1 MFQFAKI
8 HNIFEFQEKKG
19 EKYSF
24 RTSFAVVSEKC
35 VIFAPKSLDSTELN
49 ILLGMSE
56 NNFSTDYTDLRLL
69 HTSRYG
75 NSRVFT
81 ANCNGKKVIVKAL
94 KEEYA
99 NDAACK
105 ASLKQEYETTSML
118 ENKYIRK
125 ALDYVTIEGYGDC
138 IIFDYIEGKSLAE
151 HVRVGTLSEK
161 QVKSI
166 LAEVCD
172 GLYYLHRNGVVH
184 CNLSPENIMVT
195 TDCRARLIDIGVPET
210 KQDADRE
217 LLIKEME
224 FIAPEIIKGE
234 DYDAR
239 ADVYSI
245 GKIMEFMGERNISK
259 QFGNVATHCTQ
270 FSREQRFDSI
280 SDVRSA
286 ISKGHNFVK
295 LIILA
300 VVAIIVIIL
309 AFVYVPKI
317 KANVEKERAQRLS
330 VEFNR
335 QVETM
340 QGQLPELC
348 KKYELKSLDEPIA
361 VDWSEDSLKLVEG
374 LVQYLAMDEY
384 KAKAMQAIESQRE
397 GIESYRQSNFDRLL
411 LDEFQTTTDSVAVVM
426 RSALQEPTEARLLE
440 EAKKWYG
447 QGE

>member
-1 MFQFAKI
+1 
-8 HNIFEFQEKKG
+8 
-19 EKYSF
+19 
-24 RTSFAVVSEKC
+24 
-35 VIFAPKSLDSTELN
+35 
-49 ILLGMSE
+49 MSE

-81 ANCNGKKVIVKAL
+81 ANSNGKKVIVKAL

-125 ALDYVTIEGYGDC
+125 ALDFVTIEGYGDC
-138 IIFDYIEGKSLAE
+138 IIFEYIDGKSLAE

-166 LAEVCD
+166 LTEVCD
-172 GLYYLHRNGVVH
+172 GLYYLHRNGMVH

-300 VVAIIVIIL
+300 AVALVVIIL
-309 AFVYVPKI
+309 ALVYVPKI
-317 KANVEKERAQRLS
+317 NANVEKEREQRLS
-330 VEFNR
+330 VEFDR
-335 QVETM
+335 QMETM

-348 KKYELKSLDEPIA
+348 KKYELKSLDEPIE
-361 VDWSEDSLKLVEG
+361 VDWSEDSLKLVEE
-374 LVQYLAMDEY
+374 LRQYLALDDY
-384 KAKAMQAIESQRE
+384 KAKAMQAIESQKL

-440 EAKKWYG
+440 EAKKWYRR
-447 QGE
+447 GE

>member
-1 MFQFAKI
+1 
-8 HNIFEFQEKKG
+8 
-19 EKYSF
+19 
-24 RTSFAVVSEKC
+24 
-35 VIFAPKSLDSTELN
+35 
-49 ILLGMSE
+49 MSE

-81 ANCNGKKVIVKAL
+81 ANSNGKKVIVKAL

-105 ASLKQEYETTSML
+105 ALLKQEYETTSML
-118 ENKYIRK
+118 ENKNIRK
-125 ALDYVTIEGYGDC
+125 ALDFVTIEGYGDC
-138 IIFDYIEGKSLAE
+138 IIFEYIDGKSLAE

-166 LAEVCD
+166 LTEVCD
-172 GLYYLHRNGVVH
+172 GLSYLHRNGVVH
-184 CNLSPENIMVT
+184 CNLSPENILVT
-195 TDCRARLIDIGVPET
+195 TDFRARLIDIGVPET

-300 VVAIIVIIL
+300 VAAVIVIIL
-309 AFVYVPKI
+309 ALVYVPKI
-317 KANVEKERAQRLS
+317 NDNVEKEREQRLS
-330 VEFNR
+330 VEFDR
-335 QVETM
+335 QMETM

-348 KKYELKSLDEPIA
+348 KKYELKSLDEPIE
-361 VDWSEDSLKLVEG
+361 VDWSEDSLKLVEE
-374 LVQYLAMDEY
+374 LRQYLAMDDY
-384 KAKAMQAIESQRE
+384 KAKAMQAIESQRL

-440 EAKKWYG
+440 EAKKWYR

>member
-1 MFQFAKI
+1 
-8 HNIFEFQEKKG
+8 
-19 EKYSF
+19 
-24 RTSFAVVSEKC
+24 
-35 VIFAPKSLDSTELN
+35 
-49 ILLGMSE
+49 MSE

-81 ANCNGKKVIVKAL
+81 ANSNGKKVIVKAL

-99 NDAACK
+99 NDTACK
-105 ASLKQEYETTSML
+105 ALLKQEYETTSML
-118 ENKYIRK
+118 ENKNIRK
-125 ALDYVTIEGYGDC
+125 ALDFVTIEGYGDC
-138 IIFDYIEGKSLAE
+138 IIFEYIDGKSLAE

-166 LAEVCD
+166 LTEVCD
-172 GLYYLHRNGVVH
+172 GLSYLHRNGVVH
-184 CNLSPENIMVT
+184 CNLSPENILVT
-195 TDCRARLIDIGVPET
+195 TDFRARLIDIGVPET

-300 VVAIIVIIL
+300 VAAVIVIIL
-309 AFVYVPKI
+309 ALVYVPKI
-317 KANVEKERAQRLS
+317 NDNVEKEREQRLS
-330 VEFNR
+330 VEFDR
-335 QVETM
+335 QMETM

-348 KKYELKSLDEPIA
+348 KKYELKSLDEPIE
-361 VDWSEDSLKLVEG
+361 VDWSEDSLKLVEEMR
-374 LVQYLAMDEY
+374 QYLALDDY
-384 KAKAMQAIESQRE
+384 KAKAMQAIESQKL

-440 EAKKWYG
+440 EAKKWYR

>member
-1 MFQFAKI
+1 
-8 HNIFEFQEKKG
+8 
-19 EKYSF
+19 
-24 RTSFAVVSEKC
+24 
-35 VIFAPKSLDSTELN
+35 
-49 ILLGMSE
+49 MSE

-81 ANCNGKKVIVKAL
+81 ANFNGKKVIVKAL

-105 ASLKQEYETTSML
+105 ASLKEEYETTSML

-125 ALDYVTIEGYGDC
+125 ALDFVTIEGYGDC
-138 IIFDYIEGKSLAE
+138 IIFEYIDGKSLAE

-172 GLYYLHRNGVVH
+172 GLYYMHRNGVVH

-195 TDCRARLIDIGVPET
+195 SDCRARLIDIGVPET

-224 FIAPEIIKGE
+224 FVAPEIIKGE
-234 DYDAR
+234 DIDPR

-259 QFGNVATHCTQ
+259 QFGPVATHCTQ

-295 LIILA
+295 LIVLA
-300 VVAIIVIIL
+300 VVAVVVAIL
-309 AFVYVPKI
+309 ALIYVPKI

-335 QVETM
+335 QIETM

-374 LVQYLAMDEY
+374 LMQYLAMDDY
-384 KAKAMQAIESQRE
+384 KAKAMQAIDNQRA

-411 LDEFQTTTDSVAVVM
+411 LDEFQTTTDSIAVVM

>member
-1 MFQFAKI
+1 
-8 HNIFEFQEKKG
+8 
-19 EKYSF
+19 
-24 RTSFAVVSEKC
+24 
-35 VIFAPKSLDSTELN
+35 
-49 ILLGMSE
+49 MSE

-81 ANCNGKKVIVKAL
+81 AYFNGKKVIVKAL

-105 ASLKQEYETTSML
+105 ALLKQEYETTSML

-125 ALDYVTIEGYGDC
+125 ALDFVTIEGYGDC
-138 IIFDYIEGKSLAE
+138 IIFEYIDGKSLAE

-166 LAEVCD
+166 LTEVCD
-172 GLYYLHRNGVVH
+172 GLYYLHRNGMVH

-245 GKIMEFMGERNISK
+245 GKIMEFMGERNISR

-300 VVAIIVIIL
+300 AVALVVIIL
-309 AFVYVPKI
+309 ALVYVPKI
-317 KANVEKERAQRLS
+317 NANVEKEREQRLS
-330 VEFNR
+330 VEFDR
-335 QVETM
+335 QMETM

-348 KKYELKSLDEPIA
+348 KKYELKSLDEPIE
-361 VDWSEDSLKLVEG
+361 VDWSEDSLKLVEE
-374 LVQYLAMDEY
+374 LRQYLAMDDY
-384 KAKAMQAIESQRE
+384 KGKAMQAIESQRL

-440 EAKKWYG
+440 EAKKWYRR
-447 QGE
+447 GE